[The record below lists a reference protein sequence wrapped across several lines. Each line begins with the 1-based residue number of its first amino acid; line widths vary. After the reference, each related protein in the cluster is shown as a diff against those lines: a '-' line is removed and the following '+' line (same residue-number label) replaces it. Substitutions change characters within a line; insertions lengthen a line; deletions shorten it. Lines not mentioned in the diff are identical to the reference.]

1 MLLLDRF
8 LSAEGSALDLST
20 GAAVRIRGHARATT
34 TPLYTARGGWRL
46 IDAGPRSVRV
56 FVEVWSRAD
65 EAPIRAAVPIDAV
78 RAALHDARD
87 GCPRAVDVCAEDGPQ
102 WRRTTLEIAR
112 EARLTGFVPVGAG
125 VLGELLRGNRWQW
138 PRWLADRSLV
148 VFICDGQVTASA
160 AVALLRLAGRDAR
173 PHLVV
178 RGATRGTT
186 ATLRLLP
193 APAMVHEGPGGI
205 WAPPEALPPDALAAQ
220 AWHRAAEEGRADDET
235 AATARWAMM
244 LAPSADTN
252 TTARAALALTLAAQG
267 RVLEARA
274 ALPPD
279 QAPGISPAVQR
290 RVEDARRRVSD
301 AEQPRRGD
309 RALTDDVLRVLE
321 ACQSVEDERTAI
333 AQVLALLRDRL
344 AATGVAC
351 VALERDQVRVLAQVG
366 SLPADPAIP
375 HQAAIAGVTRPPRID
390 MPSEGAWPVRYGGA
404 VLGAL
409 WCRWS
414 APLPVRA
421 DDADGLIAVAA
432 AALAPAMQSAA
443 DRAQVRVASPDLP
456 DLVGQSEAMC
466 RLRDAVVR
474 AARSPF
480 PVLIEGES
488 GSGKEL
494 VARAIHRTSPRRDR
508 RFSALNCAALSDELA
523 EAELFGHAR
532 GAFTGAVTERAGLF
546 EESTSGTLFLDE
558 VSELS
563 LRVQAKLLRVL
574 QEHEV
579 RRLGESHVRPIDTR
593 IVAATNKPLA
603 DEAQAG
609 RFRRDLR
616 YRLDVVRLCIPPL
629 RERLED
635 LPALVR
641 HIWSGLLEKTG
652 SRAVLSPGTLAA
664 LGRYDWPGNVRELQN
679 VLASLIVSSPP
690 RGPVSPMQLPAHVG
704 RCAVLTDTRSLAAA
718 RREFELRYVKAAL
731 ARADG
736 RPAAAAR
743 DLGVSRQGLAK
754 VLTRLGLRADAAD
767 RSSVVAALGP
777 RVPQGLV
784 EQSGT

>member
-309 RALTDDVLRVLE
+309 RALTTSSGCSRPASRSKTSGRRSRRSSHCCAIGLPPLAWRALRWNGIRCASSPRL
-321 ACQSVEDERTAI
+321 
-333 AQVLALLRDRL
+333 DRCRQ
-344 AATGVAC
+344 T
-351 VALERDQVRVLAQVG
+351 
-366 SLPADPAIP
+366 LPFL
-375 HQAAIAGVTRPPRID
+375 TRPPSLASHAHRA
-390 MPSEGAWPVRYGGA
+390 ST
-404 VLGAL
+404 
-409 WCRWS
+409 C
-414 APLPVRA
+414 PVRA
-421 DDADGLIAVAA
+421 
-432 AALAPAMQSAA
+432 P
-443 DRAQVRVASPDLP
+443 
-456 DLVGQSEAMC
+456 GQC
-466 RLRDAVVR
+466 
-474 AARSPF
+474 
-480 PVLIEGES
+480 
-488 GSGKEL
+488 
-494 VARAIHRTSPRRDR
+494 
-508 RFSALNCAALSDELA
+508 
-523 EAELFGHAR
+523 
-532 GAFTGAVTERAGLF
+532 
-546 EESTSGTLFLDE
+546 GT
-558 VSELS
+558 V
-563 LRVQAKLLRVL
+563 
-574 QEHEV
+574 
-579 RRLGESHVRPIDTR
+579 
-593 IVAATNKPLA
+593 
-603 DEAQAG
+603 
-609 RFRRDLR
+609 
-616 YRLDVVRLCIPPL
+616 
-629 RERLED
+629 
-635 LPALVR
+635 
-641 HIWSGLLEKTG
+641 
-652 SRAVLSPGTLAA
+652 
-664 LGRYDWPGNVRELQN
+664 GRYSVPCGAGGRRRCPY
-679 VLASLIVSSPP
+679 A
-690 RGPVSPMQLPAHVG
+690 RTMPMG
-704 RCAVLTDTRSLAAA
+704 
-718 RREFELRYVKAAL
+718 
-731 ARADG
+731 
-736 RPAAAAR
+736 
-743 DLGVSRQGLAK
+743 
-754 VLTRLGLRADAAD
+754 
-767 RSSVVAALGP
+767 
-777 RVPQGLV
+777 
-784 EQSGT
+784 